1 MLAFGHKR
9 AVSKLQTSSSIKRC
23 INFIIYTFFFFPL
36 EKVHGVYRL
45 LETAAA
51 APGFRLQKV
60 NSPSGHFQSIHWENV
75 ITSYLLKLSIPACSR
90 YGIKV
95 KRSAFNTMNAETWG

>member
-1 MLAFGHKR
+1 MHKFYY
-9 AVSKLQTSSSIKRC
+9 L
-23 INFIIYTFFFFPL
+23 YHFFCPL
-36 EKVHGVYRL
+36 EMLHRVYSL
-45 LETAAA
+45 LEAPAT

-75 ITSYLLKLSIPACSR
+75 ITSYLLKLSIPACSH

-95 KRSAFNTMNAETWG
+95 KRSAFNTMNAETRG